1 MSIAIQKTLT
11 ITIDETIYDVIDT
24 SEDVQQMVV
33 YLDEW
38 RQNEAD
44 EAANL
49 LKTRAALRELQNM
62 ILAQIQ
68 KESEEVSEEAS
79 EETIDSELTDDSD
92 SAE

>member
-1 MSIAIQKTLT
+1 MSIEIQKTLT
-11 ITIDETIYDVIDT
+11 ITIDETVYNVADT
-24 SEDVQQMVV
+24 SEEVQQMVV

-44 EAANL
+44 ESAAL

-68 KESEEVSEEAS
+68 KEAEDAAKGDEVESVEA
-79 EETIDSELTDDSD
+79 EVVEA
-92 SAE
+92 AE

>member
-1 MSIAIQKTLT
+1 MSIQIQKTLT
-11 ITIDETIYDVIDT
+11 ITIDEAVYDVADA
-24 SEDVQQMVV
+24 SEEVQQMVV

-44 EAANL
+44 EAAAL

-68 KESEEVSEEAS
+68 KEQEPAEEVESSEEEVV
-79 EETIDSELTDDSD
+79 
-92 SAE
+92 AE

>member
-11 ITIDETIYDVIDT
+11 ITIDDATYDVASA
-24 SEDVQQMVV
+24 SEEIQQMVV

-44 EAANL
+44 EAAAL
-49 LKTRAALRELQNM
+49 LKTRAALREIQNM

-68 KESEEVSEEAS
+68 KEQEPAEETADGEEVEEEAAV
-79 EETIDSELTDDSD
+79 EET
-92 SAE
+92 AE